1 MISTDK
7 ETKVDLLYSE
17 AIAATIIGLLRE
29 RLDICKLGREE
40 GTVRTRRFERGL

>member
-7 ETKVDLLYSE
+7 ETKVDLLHNE

-40 GTVRTRRFERGL
+40 GL